1 MNIICFDV
9 ETTGLDTAKDRI
21 IELAFCTASPGDITP
36 TKTLRFDPGMPIPAE
51 ATAIHGITDADVCFE
66 HPFEHHCED
75 LFRIFTA
82 CDVVVGYNVHFDI
95 QFLAAEFERHGLVW
109 PQPGLRS
116 YDAFKVY
123 QQQRPRSL
131 ADAFEYYTG
140 KAPDAEQLHSA
151 GFDVD
156 LTWQVF
162 SHQLVKSDAENP
174 VLTHSQ
180 PIVDPAGKLGL
191 NDQGQVVFLF
201 GKHQG
206 MPVVEN
212 AGYAQWMLKQDFPL
226 STKRALLGLLG

>member
-1 MNIICFDV
+1 MNIITFDV
-9 ETTGLDTAKDRI
+9 ETTGLDPATDRI
-21 IELAFCTASPGDITP
+21 VELAFCAATPGEITD
-36 TKTLRFDPGMPIPAE
+36 TKALRFNPGIPIPAE
-51 ATAIHGITDADVCFE
+51 ATAIHGISDDDVCFE
-66 HPFEHHCED
+66 RSFEHHCES
-75 LFRIFTA
+75 LFRIFSA

-95 QFLAAEFERHGLVW
+95 QFLAAEFERHGLAW

-123 QQQRPRSL
+123 QQQRPRNL
-131 ADAFEYYTG
+131 ADAFEFYTG
-140 KAPDAEQLHSA
+140 TAPDEEQLHSA

-174 VLTHSQ
+174 VIAHSQ
-180 PIVDPAGKLGL
+180 PIIDPAGKLGL

-206 MPVVEN
+206 LPVIEN
-212 AGYAQWMLKQDFPL
+212 PDYAQWMLSKDFPM
-226 STKRALLGLLG
+226 STKRALRQLLG